1 MSKKNKK
8 TTFPSILINPIKRF
22 LEKEIVKLNKT
33 KKSLEIGDPF
43 SDMDRTSQNSL
54 EEDVDEQVG
63 HLHSEV
69 KIKFLSRQIVQVR
82 KALSRIKLGKF
93 GVCEKCSKMI
103 DTDRLAIKPDAT
115 ICVKCEKDKE

>member
-1 MSKKNKK
+1 MTKSKNKVA
-8 TTFPSILINPIKRF
+8 FPARFLVPIKKF
-22 LEKEIVKLNKT
+22 LEDEIKKLKKT
-33 KKSLEIGDPF
+33 QVSLEEGDPF
-43 SDMDRTSQNSL
+43 SDVDRASQNSL

-69 KIKFLSRQIVQVR
+69 KVKFLARQIIQIR
-82 KALSRIKLGKF
+82 KALARIKLGKY
-93 GVCEKCSKMI
+93 GLCESCGKMI

>member
-1 MSKKNKK
+1 MTKNSSKVAFPAKFLVPIGHFLENEIKKLKK
-8 TTFPSILINPIKRF
+8 TQDSI
-22 LEKEIVKLNKT
+22 EE
-33 KKSLEIGDPF
+33 GDPF
-43 SDMDRTSQNSL
+43 TDTDRASQNSL

-69 KIKFLSRQIVQVR
+69 KVKFLVRQIVQIR
-82 KALSRIKLGKF
+82 KALARIKLGKY
-93 GVCEKCSKMI
+93 GLCESCGKII